1 MKLTIFIFL
10 LGLSYGSVLNP
21 RTNSSTVSAPDYNN
35 LTVAIVRA
43 APANWPMPI
52 LNKNWTGVEFDLNAT
67 VAKGVTLIREA
78 ARNDANLIVFPE
90 LWFPG
95 YPKGLADN
103 VTIADHLQ
111 NYVDNS
117 LVIGSS
123 QWQKIIETVK
133 NESIYAAL
141 GFSHK
146 EDGLLY
152 MGQALISPEGE
163 VLLLRHKLRPSG
175 GERGIWSDGTKDE
188 LKVVA
193 TPYGRWGILECWEHF
208 HPAMTFITQAQIETL
223 HIASFPYTPDAND
236 SGALSWESEEV
247 NVAAARTYAV
257 NSGAPFIFASVG
269 NVRFIDSSG
278 MDLSVTP
285 LSTSI
290 ETVPLVYQSFNTT
303 GMAATEPYDA
313 DAQQSW
319 DVLEEIKTGFPSYI
333 PKVHGNLVPHEE
345 FPISGLLAS
354 VGNST
359 G

>member
-1 MKLTIFIFL
+1 MKLTLFISL
-10 LGLSYGSVLNP
+10 LGLTHGSVLIP
-21 RTNSSTVSAPDYNN
+21 RTASSNTSAPDYNN

-43 APANWPMPI
+43 DPANWPMPL
-52 LNKNWTGVEFDLNAT
+52 LNKNRTGVEFDLNAT
-67 VAKGVTLIREA
+67 VAKGGTLIKEA
-78 ARNDANLIVFPE
+78 ARNDANLIVFPD

-95 YPKGLADN
+95 YPKGMADN
-103 VTIADHLQ
+103 ITIADHLQ
-111 NYVDNS
+111 SYIDNS
-117 LVIGSS
+117 LVAGSY
-123 QWQKIIETVK
+123 QWQTILETVR
-133 NESIYAAL
+133 NESIYAVL

-152 MGQALISPEGE
+152 MGQTLISPEGE
-163 VLLLRHKLRPSG
+163 VILLRHKLRTSG
-175 GERGIWSDGTKDE
+175 GERGIWSDGTKEE

-193 TPYGRWGILECWEHF
+193 TPYGRWD
-208 HPAMTFITQAQIETL
+208 M
-223 HIASFPYTPDAND
+223 PDAND
-236 SGALSWESEEV
+236 SEALSWESEEV

-269 NVRFIDSSG
+269 NVRFIDSTG
-278 MDLSVTP
+278 MDLSVAP
-285 LSTSI
+285 LSISI

-319 DVLEEIKTGFPSYI
+319 DVLEEIKAGFPSYI
-333 PKVHGNLVPHEE
+333 PIVHGDLVPCEE
-345 FPISGLLAS
+345 FPTSELLSS